1 MKDNRY
7 NNFHI
12 PAGMLIVFLEK
23 ALTLIHIETHVNDEE
38 LSPCTEPFTLLSP
51 HHCKTSVIKA
61 TDQAL
66 SVSSI
71 LNRLATSTQ
80 SSVMRQE
87 ELKQE
92 PDVDMPDVLAS
103 SKVLNS

>member
-23 ALTLIHIETHVNDEE
+23 ALTLIHIETHVNDDE

-51 HHCKTSVIKA
+51 HHCSTSIVKA
-61 TDQAL
+61 SDKPVT
-66 SVSSI
+66 VTSI
-71 LNRLATSTQ
+71 MNRLSQ
-80 SSVMRQE
+80 S
-87 ELKQE
+87 
-92 PDVDMPDVLAS
+92 A
-103 SKVLNS
+103 